1 MVNILKNRKINKN
14 PFVKYLKEFFKT
26 ENTSTLKEL
35 SGMEGII
42 EHYLGNGRTVIFN
55 NGSLMLVN
63 DNYSSLG
70 YFEVPIEDLTYNS
83 GNIYFIIQAENIE
96 VKFIKMFFTSIPQV
110 YNIINKFDS
119 VKEESEL
126 RSIFV
131 NMDNLGLLK
140 TELV

>member
-140 TELV
+140 TEMV

>member
-1 MVNILKNRKINKN
+1 MANILKNRKINKN

-42 EHYLGNGRTVIFN
+42 EHYLGNGRTVVFN

-126 RSIFV
+126 RSLFV

-140 TELV
+140 TEMV